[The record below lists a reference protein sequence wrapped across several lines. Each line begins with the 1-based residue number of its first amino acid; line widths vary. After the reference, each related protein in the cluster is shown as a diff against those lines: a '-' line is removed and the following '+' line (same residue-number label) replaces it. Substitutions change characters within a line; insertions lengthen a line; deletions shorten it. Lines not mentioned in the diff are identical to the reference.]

1 MPKRKH
7 INYENKI
14 NMTPKKQ
21 SQTGV
26 VPEDNIKVV
35 RGTKYRRKQQT
46 KVLIFAIIFISEFFR

>member
-1 MPKRKH
+1 MPDYKRQKFKKSSMPKRKH

-35 RGTKYRRKQQT
+35 RGT
-46 KVLIFAIIFISEFFR
+46 